1 MSGRAAKQKGW
12 RGENEITKLIP
23 GTKRVFGSG
32 AFGSVSEELKNDVT
46 LPNGMKGEVKRRKSG
61 GKFFY
66 DSLEQDGAD
75 VMFFRADKKDWLVTM
90 SIDKFKE
97 LLEVEKDH
105 E

>member
-1 MSGRAAKQKGW
+1 
-12 RGENEITKLIP
+12 
-23 GTKRVFGSG
+23 
-32 AFGSVSEELKNDVT
+32 
-46 LPNGMKGEVKRRKSG
+46 MKGEVKRRKSG